1 MSDYLS
7 SIGVGVNQV
16 FFGHPLDTCLTLI
29 QNKKHWKGLP
39 ITEYYRGYKF
49 PLVSSILFNSTVF
62 PIYNRTLSYTNSGA
76 LSGLIAGICVS
87 PIVYFSEVGK
97 VKKQT
102 QQPLKLKDFIYSK
115 GKLAVFSRE
124 CLAMTAYFGSYDYFK
139 SLNYH
144 PLISGGLAG
153 LSNWTLTY
161 PIDVIK
167 SRQIAQKMSIKEAFN
182 YGKLWKG
189 FPICATRAVIVNAT
203 NFYVYES
210 LMKIFN

>member
-7 SIGVGVNQV
+7 SIGVGINQV

-29 QNKKHWKGLP
+29 QNKKRWKGLP
-39 ITEYYRGYKF
+39 IKEYYRGYKF

-210 LMKIFN
+210 LMKYLN